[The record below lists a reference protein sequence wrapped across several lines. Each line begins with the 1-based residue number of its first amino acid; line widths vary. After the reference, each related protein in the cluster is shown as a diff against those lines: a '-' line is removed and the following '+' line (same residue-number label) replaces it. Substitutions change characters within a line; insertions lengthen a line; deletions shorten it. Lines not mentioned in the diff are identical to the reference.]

1 MPTNQDRSKL
11 LVLPPSGTLLS
22 PQDEAALTDLY
33 VRGTPANTV
42 RAYESDLGYITAWKL
57 LSFSAD
63 ITWPEREDVA
73 LRFLLDHARSL
84 ENDPFES
91 AARQIAEVMI
101 ERGLRKSLACPAPST
116 LDRRIA
122 SWRTFHRMRNL
133 PSPFESPLLRDA
145 RSKARRAAARPRQ
158 RKSENPVTRDVLEA
172 LLTACG
178 GDLRGLR
185 DRAIL
190 CLGWASGGRRRSE
203 ISDLDL
209 DDLDRSAFAET
220 GVIRFTMRGSKTTAT
235 GKTPALLLQGR
246 VARIVEA
253 WIIEAQI
260 EDGALFR
267 PISKAAK
274 VLERRLSPDG
284 VASIL
289 RRRLAEAGFEA
300 GFASPHGLRS
310 GFLTQA
316 AIDGA
321 PLQAAMRL
329 SLHRSVPQ
337 AMAYYDEVEIAD
349 NPATK
354 LLD

>member
-1 MPTNQDRSKL
+1 MTSRKSL
-11 LVLPPSGTLLS
+11 LVVPASGSLLS

-57 LSFSAD
+57 LSFSTD
-63 ITWPEREDVA
+63 LVWPEREDVA
-73 LRFLLDHARSL
+73 LRFLLDHARDL
-84 ENDPFES
+84 ESDPPES
-91 AARQIAEVMI
+91 AARQVAEVMI
-101 ERGLRKSLACPAPST
+101 ERGLRKTFACPAPST

-122 SWRTFHRMRNL
+122 SWRAFHRMRNL
-133 PSPFESPLLRDA
+133 PSPFENPLLRDA
-145 RSKARRAAARPRQ
+145 RSKARRAAARPRT
-158 RKSENPVTRDVLEA
+158 RKSANPVTREVLERV
-172 LLTACG
+172 LSVCG
-178 GDLRGLR
+178 PDLRGTR
-185 DRAIL
+185 DRALL

-203 ISDLDL
+203 ISGLDL
-209 DDLDRSAFAET
+209 DDLDRSEFEDT
-220 GVIRFTMRGSKTTAT
+220 GVIRFTLRSSKTTST
-235 GKTPALLLQGR
+235 GKTPPLLLQGR
-246 VARIVEA
+246 AARAVES
-253 WIIEAQI
+253 WIRAVKL

-267 PISKAAK
+267 PISKAGK
-274 VLERRLSPDG
+274 VLKRRLSPDG
-284 VASIL
+284 IASIL
-289 RRRLAEAGFEA
+289 KTRLVDAGFED
-300 GFASPHGLRS
+300 GFATPHGLRS

-316 AIDGA
+316 ALDGA

>member
-1 MPTNQDRSKL
+1 MTDRKAL
-11 LVLPPSGTLLS
+11 LVLPTSGSLLS
-22 PQDEAALTDLY
+22 PHDEEALTDLY

-57 LSFSAD
+57 LTFRTD
-63 ITWPEREDVA
+63 LVWPEREDVA
-73 LRFLLDHARSL
+73 LRFLLDHARDL
-84 ENDPFES
+84 ETDPPES
-91 AARQIAEVMI
+91 DSRQVAEVMV

-122 SWRTFHRMRNL
+122 SWRVFHRMRNL
-133 PSPFESPLLRDA
+133 PSPFEAPLLRDA
-145 RSKARRAAARPRQ
+145 RSKARRAMATPRR
-158 RKSENPVTRDVLEA
+158 RKSANPVTRDVLET
-172 LLTACG
+172 LLSACG

-203 ISDLDL
+203 ISQLDL
-209 DDLDRSAFAET
+209 DDLDRSELVSI
-220 GVIRFTMRGSKTTAT
+220 GVIRFTMRGSKTTST
-235 GKTPALLLQGR
+235 GKTPLLLLQGR
-246 VARIVEA
+246 AARIVEA
-253 WIIEAQI
+253 WIVEAGI
-260 EDGALFR
+260 EDGPLFR
-267 PISKAAK
+267 PMSKAGR
-274 VLERRLSPDG
+274 VLDRRLSPDG
-284 VASIL
+284 VALIL
-289 RRRLAEAGFEA
+289 KTRLAQAGFED

-316 AIDGA
+316 AMDGA

-354 LLD
+354 LLG

>member
-1 MPTNQDRSKL
+1 MTARKTL
-11 LVLPPSGTLLS
+11 LVLPASGSLLS

-57 LSFSAD
+57 LSFSTD
-63 ITWPEREDVA
+63 LVWPEREDVA

-84 ENDPFES
+84 EKEPPES
-91 AARQIAEVMI
+91 VARLVAEVMI

-122 SWRTFHRMRNL
+122 SWRAFHRMRNL

-158 RKSENPVTRDVLEA
+158 RKSANPVTRDVLEQI
-172 LLTACG
+172 LGVCG
-178 GDLRGLR
+178 PDLRGCR

-203 ISDLDL
+203 ISALDL
-209 DDLDRSAFAET
+209 DDLDRSDFAET
-220 GVIRFTMRGSKTTAT
+220 ETIRFTMRGSKTTET
-235 GKTPALLLQGR
+235 GKTPALLLRGR
-246 VARIVEA
+246 AARAVES
-253 WIIEAQI
+253 WIAAAKLA
-260 EDGALFR
+260 DGPLFR
-267 PISKAAK
+267 PISKSGN
-274 VLERRLSPDG
+274 VLKRRLSPDG
-284 VASIL
+284 VAAIL
-289 RRRLAEAGFEA
+289 KSRLALAGFEN

-316 AIDGA
+316 ALDGA

-329 SLHRSVPQ
+329 SLHRSVSQ
-337 AMAYYDEVEIAD
+337 AMAYYDEIEIAD
-349 NPATK
+349 NPAAK

>member
-1 MPTNQDRSKL
+1 MTARETL
-11 LVLPPSGTLLS
+11 LVLPASGSLLS

-57 LSFSAD
+57 LSFSTDLA
-63 ITWPEREDVA
+63 WPESQDVA
-73 LRFLLDHARSL
+73 LRFLLDHARDL
-84 ENDPFES
+84 DADPPES
-91 AARQIAEVMI
+91 AARLVAEALI
-101 ERGLRKSLACPAPST
+101 NRSLRKTLACPAPST

-122 SWRTFHRMRNL
+122 SWRAFHRMRNL

-158 RKSENPVTRDVLEA
+158 RKSANPVTRDVLEA
-172 LLTACG
+172 LLVACG

-190 CLGWASGGRRRSE
+190 CLAWASGGRRRSE
-203 ISDLDL
+203 VSELDL
-209 DDLDRSAFAET
+209 DDLDRSEFEGT
-220 GVIRFTMRGSKTTAT
+220 GVIRFTMRGSKTTET
-235 GKTPALLLQGR
+235 GKTPPLLLQGR
-246 VARIVEA
+246 AARVIEA

-260 EDGALFR
+260 EEGALFR
-267 PISKAAK
+267 PISKAGK
-274 VLERRLSPDG
+274 VLNRRLSPDG

-289 RRRLAEAGFEA
+289 KTRLAQAGFED
-300 GFASPHGLRS
+300 GFATPHGLRS

-316 AIDGA
+316 ALDGA

-337 AMAYYDEVEIAD
+337 AMAYYDEVEITD

>member
-1 MPTNQDRSKL
+1 MTARKAL
-11 LVLPPSGTLLS
+11 LVLPASGSLLS

-57 LSFSAD
+57 LNFRAD
-63 ITWPEREDVA
+63 LTWPESQDVA
-73 LRFLLDHARSL
+73 LRFLLDHARDLS
-84 ENDPFES
+84 EEPPES
-91 AARQIAEVMI
+91 TARLVADVLI

-145 RSKARRAAARPRQ
+145 RSKARRAAARPRA
-158 RKSENPVTRDVLEA
+158 RKSANPVKRDVLEA

-203 ISDLDL
+203 ISQLDL
-209 DDLDRSAFAET
+209 DDLDRSEVAST
-220 GVIRFTMRGSKTTAT
+220 GVIRFTMRGSKTTST
-235 GKTPALLLQGR
+235 GKTPPLLLQGR
-246 VARIVEA
+246 AARIVEA
-253 WIIEAQI
+253 WIVEAEI
-260 EDGALFR
+260 EDGPLFR
-267 PISKAAK
+267 PMSKAGR
-274 VLERRLSPDG
+274 VLDRRLSPDG

-289 RRRLAEAGFEA
+289 KTRLVQAGFED

-316 AIDGA
+316 AMDGA

-329 SLHRSVPQ
+329 SLHRSVAQ

>member
-1 MPTNQDRSKL
+1 MTNKNAL
-11 LVLPPSGTLLS
+11 LVLPSSGSLLS

-57 LSFSAD
+57 LSFRTD
-63 ITWPEREDVA
+63 LIWPEPQDVA
-73 LRFLLDHARSL
+73 LRFILDHARDL
-84 ENDPFES
+84 ENDPPES
-91 AARQIAEVMI
+91 TARQVAEVMI
-101 ERGLRKSLACPAPST
+101 ERGLRKTLACPAPST

-122 SWRTFHRMRNL
+122 SWRAFHRMRNL

-145 RSKARRAAARPRQ
+145 RSKARRAAARPRT
-158 RKSENPVTRDVLEA
+158 RKSTNPVTRDVLEA

-178 GDLRGLR
+178 SDLRGLR

-235 GKTPALLLQGR
+235 GKTPPLLLQGR
-246 VARIVEA
+246 AARIVEV
-253 WIIEAQI
+253 WIVEASI
-260 EDGALFR
+260 KDGALFR
-267 PISKAAK
+267 PMSKASK
-274 VLERRLSPDG
+274 VLDRRLSPDG

-289 RRRLAEAGFEA
+289 KARLTAAGFED

-316 AIDGA
+316 ALDGA

>member
-1 MPTNQDRSKL
+1 MTDRKAL
-11 LVLPPSGTLLS
+11 LVLPASGSLLS
-22 PQDEAALTDLY
+22 SQDEAALTDLY

-57 LSFSAD
+57 LSFSTDLA
-63 ITWPEREDVA
+63 WPESQDVA
-73 LRFLLDHARSL
+73 LRFLLDHARDLSK
-84 ENDPFES
+84 EPSES
-91 AARQIAEVMI
+91 AARLVADVMI

-122 SWRTFHRMRNL
+122 SWRAFHRMRNL
-133 PSPFESPLLRDA
+133 ASPFESPLLRDA
-145 RSKARRAAARPRQ
+145 RSKARRAAARPRA
-158 RKSENPVTRDVLEA
+158 RKSENPVTREVLEA
-172 LLTACG
+172 LLAACG

-203 ISDLDL
+203 LSELDL
-209 DDLDRSAFAET
+209 GDLDRSELSDA
-220 GVIRFTMRGSKTTAT
+220 GVIRFTMRGSKTTAS
-235 GKTPALLLQGR
+235 GKTPPLLLQGR
-246 VARIVEA
+246 AARVVEA
-253 WIIEAQI
+253 WITEAQI
-260 EDGALFR
+260 VDGPLFR
-267 PISKAAK
+267 PMSKAGK
-274 VLERRLSPDG
+274 VLTRRLSPDG

-289 RRRLAEAGFEA
+289 KIRLAQAGFED
-300 GFASPHGLRS
+300 GFATPHGLRS

-316 AIDGA
+316 ALDGA